1 MNPNKIKVIQY
12 KWCEIRNDNRWFI
25 LTKFYIDSKWEKKVK
40 DQIYPS
46 TLIKA
51 VERLKT
57 FIENDEKE
65 KIELSEYVDKLKD
78 EHDRFLNNIRETLW
92 IETK

>member
-1 MNPNKIKVIQY
+1 
-12 KWCEIRNDNRWFI
+12 
-25 LTKFYIDSKWEKKVK
+25 
-40 DQIYPS
+40 
-46 TLIKA
+46 LIKA

-78 EHDRFLNNIRETLW
+78 EHDRFLNNIRETL
-92 IETK
+92 